1 LRKHEREETV
11 MAKYPIVV
19 VKENPGTQEEPGKLV
34 VAVQLGP
41 ENEVELKFPHVI
53 GALGPTATLNGEP
66 IDAENREFI
75 LELGEEEY
83 SAD

>member
-1 LRKHEREETV
+1 

-19 VKENPGTQEEPGKLV
+19 VKENPGSPETPGKLV

-41 ENEVELKFPHVI
+41 DHEVELKFPHVI

-66 IDAENREFI
+66 IDAENREYV

-83 SAD
+83 TAD

>member
-1 LRKHEREETV
+1 

-19 VKENPGTQEEPGKLV
+19 VKENPGTQDTPGKLV

-41 ENEVELKFPHVI
+41 ENEVELKFPYVI
-53 GALGPTATLNGEP
+53 GALGPTATLNGRP
-66 IDAENREFI
+66 IDAEGKEYV

-83 SAD
+83 TAD